1 MGYDKLHQ
9 LDNVAWTALTTTH
22 ASVARGQGLARHYPR
37 DMAPFS
43 AVAEPSERAYAD
55 LAETLDPGVEARLF
69 RPRDEPA
76 FLGWQTLSARPIIQ
90 MIATDRGPAV
100 GATPSA
106 VSIESLTIDSQAE
119 MLALA
124 EIAEPGPFLAR
135 TILFGGYVGI
145 RDVTTG
151 HLLAMGGERFRFPGY
166 VELSAICVHP
176 AARGRGL
183 GSLLT
188 WHLAE
193 RAFRR
198 GEMPFLHVFPDN
210 PAASLYAKCGFRERA
225 RLWVIWRRPMR
236 KVTSVGCDGM
246 LGS

>member
-1 MGYDKLHQ
+1 MDHDTRHP
-9 LDNVAWTALTTTH
+9 LDNVVWTALTTTH
-22 ASVARGQGLARHYPR
+22 ASIAHGQGLARHYPR

-43 AVAEPSERAYAD
+43 AVAEPSERAYAN
-55 LAETLDPGVEARLF
+55 LAESLDPGVEARLF
-69 RPRDEPA
+69 RPRQEPA
-76 FLGWQTLSARPIIQ
+76 LPGWETLSARPIIQ
-90 MIATDRGPAV
+90 MIAADRGPPV
-100 GATPSA
+100 EATSA
-106 VSIESLTIDSQAE
+106 AASIESLAIDNRAE

-124 EIAEPGPFLAR
+124 EIAEPGPFSAR
-135 TILFGGYVGI
+135 TILLGDYLGI

-151 HLLAMGGERFRFPGY
+151 RLLAMGGERFRFPGC

-176 AARGRGL
+176 AARRHGFGH
-183 GSLLT
+183 LLT

-225 RLWVIWRRPMR
+225 RHWVIWRRPTR
-236 KVTSVGCDGM
+236 KLTSVG
-246 LGS
+246 L